1 MDEILYK
8 NIDNGILFL
17 NNVLF
22 NMNLKG
28 DKANSP

>member
-1 MDEILYK
+1 MDEILFK
-8 NIDNGILFL
+8 NIDNGTLFP

-28 DKANSP
+28 DKVNSP